1 VNRRRTRLLIVDDE
15 PLVLRS
21 LARVLHDFDVTTL
34 SSPREALGRLSS
46 GDSWD
51 IILADVMIPE
61 MNGVEFARRAVQVC
75 PAVAGHIAVMTGG
88 TCSPVIRNR
97 LEQSKFPAIGKPFDF
112 DALRAVL
119 ATLTP
124 GRPPP
129 DRW

>member
-1 VNRRRTRLLIVDDE
+1 MKVLIVDDE

-21 LARVLHDFDVTTL
+21 LARVLHEYEAMPF

-51 IILADVMIPE
+51 VILADVMIPE

-75 PAVAGHIAVMTGG
+75 PAMAGHIAVMTGG
-88 TCSPVIRNR
+88 TCNAVIRNL
-97 LEQSKFPAIGKPFDF
+97 LEQSTLPAIAKPFDL
-112 DALRAVL
+112 DALRALL

-129 DRW
+129 DR